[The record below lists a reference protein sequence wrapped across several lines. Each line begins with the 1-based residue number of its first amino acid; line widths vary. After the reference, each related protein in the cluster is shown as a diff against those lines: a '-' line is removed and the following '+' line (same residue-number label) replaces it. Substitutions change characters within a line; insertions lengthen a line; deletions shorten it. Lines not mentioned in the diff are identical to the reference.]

1 MILMRYV
8 TMVLLGSA
16 HVMAG
21 PRRPGTE
28 QGVLQR
34 GPGGGV
40 RLLRG
45 TWRDAGVQ
53 DMGKTIRKPWENH
66 RKTRENGIF
75 HGIYSWIVL
84 SWQLT
89 QFTCFTGGPHPVVR
103 SWTLGSPMKH
113 ICFTPIPLVLWPF
126 FMGTLSVLVH
136 LYIVYIYIVL
146 YYYIYMLSMRVAA
159 CTCTSMDQSA
169 KSSILKR
176 HRNANV

>member
-53 DMGKTIRKPWENH
+53 DMGKPSENH
-66 RKTRENGIF
+66 GKTIGKPE
-75 HGIYSWIVL
+75 
-84 SWQLT
+84 
-89 QFTCFTGGPHPVVR
+89 
-103 SWTLGSPMKH
+103 K
-113 ICFTPIPLVLWPF
+113 
-126 FMGTLSVLVH
+126 MGF
-136 LYIVYIYIVL
+136 
-146 YYYIYMLSMRVAA
+146 SMGFIAEL
-159 CTCTSMDQSA
+159 C
-169 KSSILKR
+169 
-176 HRNANV
+176 